1 MALTW
6 DLTKIN
12 DYENVC
18 WNRDDEGNTTL
29 NPATESLIWLSM
41 GIGMNSINE
50 KNADEFYS
58 RVCIYEKMFNGMRSL
73 VNDDNKI
80 ERICVTPE
88 EVHAHIGLRTN
99 ASVYTPSQFRKN
111 VCDHAMH
118 DASRSFKKYVNSLI
132 VEDSDV

>member
-12 DYENVC
+12 DYDNVC
-18 WNRDDEGNTTL
+18 WNQDDEGNNTL
-29 NPATESLIWLSM
+29 NPTTESLIWLSM

-58 RVCIYEKMFNGMRSL
+58 RVCIYEKMFNSMRSM

-80 ERICVTPE
+80 ERIFVTPE
-88 EVHAHIGLRTN
+88 EVYAHIGLRTN
-99 ASVYTPSQFRKN
+99 ATSYTPAQFRKN
-111 VCDHAMH
+111 ICDHAMN
-118 DASRSFKKYVNSLI
+118 DASRSFKNYLKSV
-132 VEDSDV
+132 VEES

>member
-41 GIGMNSINE
+41 GI
-50 KNADEFYS
+50 
-58 RVCIYEKMFNGMRSL
+58 
-73 VNDDNKI
+73 
-80 ERICVTPE
+80 
-88 EVHAHIGLRTN
+88 
-99 ASVYTPSQFRKN
+99 
-111 VCDHAMH
+111 
-118 DASRSFKKYVNSLI
+118 
-132 VEDSDV
+132 